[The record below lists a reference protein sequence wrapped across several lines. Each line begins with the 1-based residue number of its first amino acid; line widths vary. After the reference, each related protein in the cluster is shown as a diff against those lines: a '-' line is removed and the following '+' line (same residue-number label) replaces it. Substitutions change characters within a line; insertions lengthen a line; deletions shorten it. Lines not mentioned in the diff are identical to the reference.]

1 MTDDITLKLLNWYDS
16 EKRILPWRN
25 LDRKKIDPYRVWIS
39 EVMLQ
44 QTTVNTV
51 KNRYKKFLKRFPDI
65 FILSQSS
72 SEEVLEEWAGLGYYS
87 RARNLHIAS
96 KIIVDKFNG
105 KIPSD
110 EKNLISLPGI
120 GAYISGAIRAIAFNK
135 KALAVDVNAERIITR
150 FYNLKSKTEFKKI
163 SLSDFY
169 SLIPESRP
177 GDFAEAI
184 MDLGSMIC
192 KKLNPICTK
201 CPLKMD
207 CKSFKNLEFN
217 TISKKKKYKKSR
229 NGKCFVIKRNID
241 DKMLFVRN
249 PTKGLLGG
257 MLSFPSYGWFYTDQ
271 DAILKKR
278 INAYVKNLS
287 FKKNKK
293 TMIFHEFSHFKLN
306 LKIYYAETYNLDLEN
321 GIWIHVD
328 VAKDKLPTLMKK
340 VIIKLFG

>member
-16 EKRILPWRN
+16 EKRILPWRD

-150 FYNLKSKTEFKKI
+150 FYNLKSKTELKKI

-217 TISKKKKYKKSR
+217 TISKKKKYSEM
-229 NGKCFVIKRNID
+229 F
-241 DKMLFVRN
+241 
-249 PTKGLLGG
+249 
-257 MLSFPSYGWFYTDQ
+257 
-271 DAILKKR
+271 
-278 INAYVKNLS
+278 
-287 FKKNKK
+287 
-293 TMIFHEFSHFKLN
+293 
-306 LKIYYAETYNLDLEN
+306 
-321 GIWIHVD
+321 
-328 VAKDKLPTLMKK
+328 
-340 VIIKLFG
+340 